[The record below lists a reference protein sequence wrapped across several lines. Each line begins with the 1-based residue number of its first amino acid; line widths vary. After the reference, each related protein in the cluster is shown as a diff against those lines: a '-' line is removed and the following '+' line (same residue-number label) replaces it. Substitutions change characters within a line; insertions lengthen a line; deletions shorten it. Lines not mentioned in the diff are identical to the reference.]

1 MSRDSSHD
9 GLLDDCD
16 RLSTASVTSESSV
29 SHRLNDV
36 QDVQDLARMQEES
49 KLLLVWPLQRNI
61 SLLDVEEMRKRM

>member
-16 RLSTASVTSESSV
+16 RLSTASVTSESAV

-49 KLLLVWPLQRNI
+49 ELLLVWPLQRNI
-61 SLLDVEEMRKRM
+61 SLLDVEEMIKRM